1 MKILTNT
8 TKITMAILLM
18 GVLILP
24 TSCKKE
30 LLDQTPTD
38 LLASEN
44 FWKTDEDAT
53 IALMAA
59 YASARAVFDRDYYF
73 DGQTG
78 EFTRVRGNSGTS
90 GQILRGDAYQAG
102 SYGPSG
108 YGASFDKYFSYLYGS
123 VNRSN
128 YVIEN
133 ITNKMLPTATGA
145 KLSSIESIIA
155 EARLLRGMTYFRLI
169 SMWGDV
175 PYISKIIY
183 DNSEVASLSRMPI
196 GQVKDS
202 IMADFNYAVAKLPN
216 KAAALGRAAK
226 PAALAFRGKLNLYW
240 GSWKKNGW
248 PELEGFTQ
256 NSAEATTAF
265 TAAAADFKSVIND
278 FGLTLYKNGDPGQI
292 DALGKADILPN
303 YFELFTP
310 KANGNPEML
319 MVFTHSGTPTNPS
332 QGEEL
337 MRDFSGRTIEGS
349 QCWVSPRYEIANRYQ
364 LTTTGDFAPKLV
376 QLNPT
381 TNTTARTTLNSAVN
395 PTSYANRDYRMKS
408 TIMWDYEMCIGLTS
422 LKSTGF
428 SPYIYNTWA
437 ANVTLGGVNYITYN
451 TDGTNSGYIFRKFV
465 RNYEGLGRSEGDYAY
480 PVMRLAD
487 VYLMYAEASNEVSGP
502 LADAV
507 ALVNKVRARGALPA
521 LQAAKY
527 ANKQLF
533 FDAIEQERIIELVA
547 EGFRGFDLRRWRAIE
562 RVWGLPGGVGV
573 WRQDTYGADRER
585 FYLNA
590 SDLTYKQAYIFRIP
604 PTERDRNPNLT
615 QNIPWR

>member
-145 KLSSIESIIA
+145 KLSSLESIIA

>member
-8 TKITMAILLM
+8 TKIAMAILLM

-44 FWKTDEDAT
+44 FWKTDQDAT

-59 YASARAVFDRDYYF
+59 YSAARAVFDRDYYF
-73 DGQTG
+73 DGQG
-78 EFTRVRGNSGTS
+78 AEYTRVRGNSGTS
-90 GQILRGDAYQAG
+90 GSILRGDAYQSG

-108 YGASFDKYFSYLYGS
+108 YGANFDKYFSYLYGS
-123 VNRSN
+123 VNRAN

-133 ITNKMLPTATGA
+133 ITTKMLPTATGA
-145 KLSSIESIIA
+145 KLTSLESIIA

-175 PYISKIIY
+175 PYIGKIIY
-183 DNSEVASLSRMPI
+183 DNSEVASIARLPI

-202 IMADFNYAVAKLPN
+202 IMADFDYAVAKLPS
-216 KAAALGRAAK
+216 KPSALGRAAK

-256 NSAEATTAF
+256 NAAEATTAF

-310 KANGNPEML
+310 KANGASEMI

-337 MRDFSGRTIEGS
+337 MRDFAGRTVEGS

-376 QLNPT
+376 QMNPT
-381 TNTTARTTLNSAVN
+381 TTPTARTTLNSAVN
-395 PTSYANRDYRMKS
+395 PNSYANRDYRMKS
-408 TIMWDYEMCIGLTS
+408 TIMWDYEVCIGLTS

-428 SPYIYNTWA
+428 APFIYNSWA
-437 ANVTLGGVNYITYN
+437 ANVTIGGVNYITYN
-451 TDGTNSGYIFRKFV
+451 TDGSNSGYVFRKFV
-465 RNYEGLGRSEGDYAY
+465 RNYEGLGRSEGDYAF

-487 VYLMYAEASNEVSGP
+487 VYLMYAEATNEVSGP
-502 LADAV
+502 QADAI
-507 ALVNKVRARGALPA
+507 ALVNKIRARGALPA

-527 ANKQLF
+527 ASKQLF

-547 EGFRGFDLRRWRAIE
+547 EGFRGFDLRRWRALE
-562 RVWGLPGGVGV
+562 KVWGGPGGIGV
-573 WRQDTYGADRER
+573 WRQDTYGANKEQ

-590 SDLTYKQAYIFRIP
+590 TDLTFKQAYIFRIP
-604 PTERDRNPNLT
+604 PAERDRNPNLT